1 MCENE
6 KTIDKIRKLMNLGNK
21 TMYKG
26 EAEQAMAAAMR
37 LAAKIGVSLEDI
49 KAEEKDSVIGEFP
62 VYKRKASFALWE
74 RRLALG
80 IAHAL
85 GCELVTVKYY
95 RQCFFEIIGTREDAE
110 LFDVLHD
117 LIRGQL
123 QKMWKQYKADNVWR
137 WSYNTDYYKKP
148 WYLGAASR
156 IRERA
161 MEIFQSTAT
170 EEERNQYA
178 LVVQNKLVVRKGWM
192 ADNLHTHQGRRSSF
206 SYSSSAYGSGYESAG
221 RVSFASN
228 RLGA

>member
-1 MCENE
+1 
-6 KTIDKIRKLMNLGNK
+6 
-21 TMYKG
+21 
-26 EAEQAMAAAMR
+26 MR
-37 LAAKIGVSLEDI
+37 LAAKIGVSIDEI

-62 VYKRKASFALWE
+62 VYKRKASFTLWE

-85 GCELVTVKYY
+85 GCELVAVRDY
-95 RQCFFEIIGTREDAE
+95 RCYFEIIGTRGDAE

-123 QKMWKQYKADNVWR
+123 QKMWRQCKADNVWR
-137 WSYNTDYYKKP
+137 WSYNVGYYQKS
-148 WYLGAASR
+148 WHLGAASR

-170 EEERNQYA
+170 EEEREQYA

-192 ADNLHTHQGRRSSF
+192 ADNLHTHQGRRSRF
-206 SYSSSAYGSGYESAG
+206 SYSTSAYGSGYESAG